1 MVKQM
6 IYRNLK
12 YVYLVII
19 AILLIILAF
28 KSCGNKVITTNN
40 EPIKARIVYL
50 NRKADSTKVAA
61 NVSEVTRIK
70 YVTKWRAAI
79 HDTIY
84 KPCEELIIICDSIIS
99 IDSTQISQLRQVITL
114 SDSIILNQKIIIH
127 NNSLDAICLKKSIR
141 KQRRH
146 KNLALIGLGVITVL
160 SVVK

>member
-1 MVKQM
+1 M

-12 YVYLVII
+12 YFYLVII

-28 KSCGNKVITTNN
+28 KSCGKQPQKFTNS
-40 EPIKARIVYL
+40 ELPKSRIVYVT
-50 NRKADSTKVAA
+50 KKKDSTNVAA
-61 NVSEVTRIK
+61 NVSEVVRVK
-70 YVTKWRAAI
+70 YVTKWRTKLK
-79 HDTIY
+79 DTIIY
-84 KPCEELIIICDSIIS
+84 KECEELIIICDSIIK

-127 NNSLDAICLKKSIR
+127 NDSLDAICLKKAIR

-146 KNLALIGLGVITVL
+146 KNLALIGLGVITAL